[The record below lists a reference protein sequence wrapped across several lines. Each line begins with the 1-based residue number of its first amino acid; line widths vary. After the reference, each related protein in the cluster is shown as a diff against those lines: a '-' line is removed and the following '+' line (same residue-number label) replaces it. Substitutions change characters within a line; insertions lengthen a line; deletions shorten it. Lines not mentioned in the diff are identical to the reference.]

1 MMQGGSGTHKRAGS
15 PLRPAAAAFRKRCV
29 QSGSGCEASVRSS
42 KVRWGSAALLASCL
56 VAAAGCQSPEP
67 FVHAYREFDRS
78 SDDFRQEPANRSWV
92 TVCAPT
98 FRKPDAGVA
107 ALAEQTCQKHG
118 KTAVEA
124 GRQFGV
130 CPLLAAT
137 AVVYRC
143 TSPTS

>member
-1 MMQGGSGTHKRAGS
+1 VH
-15 PLRPAAAAFRKRCV
+15 L
-29 QSGSGCEASVRSS
+29 GCEASVRSS
-42 KVRWGSAALLASCL
+42 KIRLAAAAAVLACL
-56 VAAAGCQSPEP
+56 VAAVGACQSPAP

-78 SDDFRQEPANRSWV
+78 SDDFRREPADRGWV

-98 FRKPDAGVA
+98 FREPDAAVA
-107 ALAEQTCQKHG
+107 ALAEESCQKHG
-118 KTAVEA
+118 KIAVEA

-143 TSPTS
+143 TSPAS

>member
-1 MMQGGSGTHKRAGS
+1 MMQAGFRRHKRAG
-15 PLRPAAAAFRKRCV
+15 PPRRQATGTVRTRRIHL
-29 QSGSGCEASVRSS
+29 GCEASVRSS
-42 KVRWGSAALLASCL
+42 KIRLG
-56 VAAAGCQSPEP
+56 AAATVLACLGAAASGCQSPAP

-78 SDDFRQEPANRSWV
+78 SENFRREPANRGWV

-98 FRKPDAGVA
+98 FREPDAAVA
-107 ALAEQTCQKHG
+107 ALAEESCQKHG
-118 KTAVEA
+118 KAAVEA

>member
-1 MMQGGSGTHKRAGS
+1 MH
-15 PLRPAAAAFRKRCV
+15 L
-29 QSGSGCEASVRSS
+29 GCEASVRSR
-42 KVRWGSAALLASCL
+42 KITLGAAAAVLVCS
-56 VAAAGCQSPEP
+56 VAAGGCQSPAP

-78 SDDFRQEPANRSWV
+78 SEDFRREPANRGWV

-98 FRKPDAGVA
+98 FRKPDAAVA

-143 TSPTS
+143 TSPVS

>member
-1 MMQGGSGTHKRAGS
+1 MH
-15 PLRPAAAAFRKRCV
+15 L
-29 QSGSGCEASVRSS
+29 GCEASVRSS
-42 KVRWGSAALLASCL
+42 NIRFGTAAAILASCL
-56 VAAAGCQSPEP
+56 VAVAGCEAPAP
-67 FVHAYREFDRS
+67 YVHAYREFDRS
-78 SDDFRQEPANRSWV
+78 SDDFHREPANRGWV

-98 FRKPDAGVA
+98 FRKPDAAVA
-107 ALAEQTCQKHG
+107 ALAEESCQKHG

-143 TSPTS
+143 TSPAS